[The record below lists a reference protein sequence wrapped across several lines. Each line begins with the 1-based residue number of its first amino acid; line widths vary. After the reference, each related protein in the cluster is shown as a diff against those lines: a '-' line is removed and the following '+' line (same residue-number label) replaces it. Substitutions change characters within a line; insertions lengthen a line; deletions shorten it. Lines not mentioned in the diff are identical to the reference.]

1 MRRLALVLWVG
12 MMSCADAAQAQKV
25 YEGSE
30 AAALRCSNTL
40 ALTAV
45 ALSGA
50 ELIADTEKEVMLG
63 ITIFFD
69 PRTACQRHMGPEEG
83 RSRGD
88 ARQAQRARHAGRL
101 PTQRGEMPAPIS
113 DQLNGILGFVVNQTP
128 SSTRFRPP
136 RRFCCGSG

>member
-63 ITIFFD
+63 ITILILE
-69 PRTACQRHMGPEEG
+69 RHVSGTWAQKKAALEVMRDR
-83 RSRGD
+83 RSVPDTLADYRRN
-88 ARQAQRARHAGRL
+88 AAKCLRQF
-101 PTQRGEMPAPIS
+101 PI
-113 DQLNGILGFVVNQTP
+113 N
-128 SSTRFRPP
+128 
-136 RRFCCGSG
+136 